1 MLTCFVL
8 LKRENRTIHLETLL
22 PSCSDVRASVLIVTS
37 QPQGNAILLG
47 SNAYHCPADLI
58 TIQVQSLPNNG
69 EYSVEPPFIA
79 TSRLGIL
86 LGHGQNK
93 LSTLFVDG
101 IFPHGYHALSKD
113 VVIGVDRE
121 LRGWFEIVEH
131 SPKVLYRVEGP
142 TIR

>member
-22 PSCSDVRASVLIVTS
+22 PSCSNVRASVLIVTS
-37 QPQGNAILLG
+37 QPQCNAILLG

-58 TIQVQSLPNNG
+58 TIHVQSLPDNG
-69 EYSVEPPFIA
+69 EYCVEPPFIA
-79 TSRLGIL
+79 TSRLGVL
-86 LGHGQNK
+86 FGHSQNE

-101 IFPHGYHALSKD
+101 IFPHGYHSLSKD
-113 VVIGVDRE
+113 MVIGVDRE

-131 SPKVLYRVEGP
+131 SPKVLYRVKGP